1 MAEIKKT
8 QKEFYARLMEIV
20 ESANPTDRDELI
32 SFCESRV
39 ELLAKKNSGGKKA
52 NPLTEKVENF
62 MREYMEEN
70 PNEILTCSQIASKA
84 TKALELDEPVTPQR
98 VSAIMKKLVAEG
110 FAKEVKKS
118 QYTKA

>member
-8 QKEFYARLMEIV
+8 QKELYARLMEVV
-20 ESANPTDRDELI
+20 ENANPADKEELI
-32 SFCESRV
+32 EFCEGRV
-39 ELLAKKNSGGKKA
+39 DLLSKKNSGGKKA

-98 VSAIMKKLVAEG
+98 VSSIVKRFISEG

-118 QYTKA
+118 QYSKA

>member
-20 ESANPTDRDELI
+20 ESANPTDKDELLA
-32 SFCESRV
+32 FCESRV
-39 ELLAKKNSGGKKA
+39 ELLAKKNTGGKKA

>member
-20 ESANPTDRDELI
+20 ESVNPADKEELI
-32 SFCESRV
+32 DFCESRI
-39 ELLAKKNSGGKKA
+39 EQIAKKSSGGKKV
-52 NPLTEKVENF
+52 NPLTEKVSEF
-62 MREYMEEN
+62 MTDYMEEN
-70 PNEILTCSQIASKA
+70 PNEILTCSQIANKA
-84 TKALELDEPVTPQR
+84 TKALDFDEPVTPQR

-118 QYTKA
+118 QYKKA

>member
-20 ESANPTDRDELI
+20 ESANPTDKDELLA
-32 SFCESRV
+32 FCESRV
-39 ELLAKKNSGGKKA
+39 ELLAKKNAGGKKA

-98 VSAIMKKLVAEG
+98 VSSIMKKLVAEE

>member
-20 ESANPTDRDELI
+20 ESANPTDREELI

>member
-20 ESANPTDRDELI
+20 ENANPTDKEELI
-32 SFCESRV
+32 AFCESRV
-39 ELLAKKNSGGKKA
+39 ELISKKNAGGKKV
-52 NPLTEKVENF
+52 NPLTEKVEKF
-62 MREYMEEN
+62 MREYMETN
-70 PNEILTCSQIASKA
+70 PNEILTCSQIANKA
-84 TKALELDEPVTPQR
+84 TKALELNEPVTSQR
-98 VSAIMKKLVAEG
+98 VSAIIKKFVAEG

>member
-20 ESANPTDRDELI
+20 EDANPIDKDELI
-32 SFCESRV
+32 DFCEGRV
-39 ELLAKKNSGGKKA
+39 ELLSKKNSGGKKA
-52 NPLTEKVENF
+52 NPITEKVENF

-70 PNEILTCSQIASKA
+70 PNEILTCSQIANKA
-84 TKALELDEPVTPQR
+84 TKALELDESVTPQR
-98 VSAIMKKLVAEG
+98 ISAIMKRFVAEE

-118 QYTKA
+118 QYKKA

>member
-8 QKEFYARLMEIV
+8 QKELYARLMEVV
-20 ESANPTDRDELI
+20 ENANPADKEELI
-32 SFCESRV
+32 EFCEGRV
-39 ELLAKKNSGGKKA
+39 DLLSKKNSGGKKA

-70 PNEILTCSQIASKA
+70 PNEILTCSQIANKA

-98 VSAIMKKLVAEG
+98 VSSIMKRFVSEG
-110 FAKEVKKS
+110 FAEEVKKS
-118 QYTKA
+118 QYSKA

>member
-8 QKEFYARLMEIV
+8 QKELYSRLMEIV

-32 SFCESRV
+32 EFCESRV
-39 ELLAKKNSGGKKA
+39 ELLAKKNAGGKKA

-62 MREYMEEN
+62 MREYMEKN

-84 TKALELDEPVTPQR
+84 TKALELNEPVTPQR

>member
-20 ESANPTDRDELI
+20 ENANPTDREELI
-32 SFCESRV
+32 QFCESRV
-39 ELLAKKNSGGKKA
+39 ELLAKKNSGGKKV

-70 PNEILTCSQIASKA
+70 PNEILTCSQLANKA
-84 TKALELDEPVTPQR
+84 TKALELGEPATPQR

-110 FAKEVKKS
+110 FAKKGKGSE
-118 QYTKA
+118 YTKA

>member
-8 QKEFYARLMEIV
+8 QKEFYARLMEVV
-20 ESANPTDRDELI
+20 ESANPTDKDELI
-32 SFCESRV
+32 DFCEGRV
-39 ELLAKKNSGGKKA
+39 ELLSKKNSGGKKV
-52 NPLTEKVENF
+52 NPITEKVENF

-98 VSAIMKKLVAEG
+98 VSAIMKRFVAEG
-110 FAKEVKKS
+110 FAEKIKGSEYKK
-118 QYTKA
+118 A

>member
-20 ESANPTDRDELI
+20 ESVNPTDKEELI
-32 SFCESRV
+32 EFCESRV
-39 ELLAKKNSGGKKA
+39 EQLSKKNAGGKKV
-52 NPLTEKVENF
+52 NPITEKVENF

-70 PNEILTCSQIASKA
+70 PNEILTCSQIANKA

-98 VSAIMKKLVAEG
+98 ISSIMKRFVAEG
-110 FAKEVKKS
+110 FAEKIKGSEYKKV
-118 QYTKA
+118 

>member
-39 ELLAKKNSGGKKA
+39 ELLAKKNAGGKKA

-84 TKALELDEPVTPQR
+84 TKALELDEPATPQR
-98 VSAIMKKLVAEG
+98 VSAVMKKLVAEG

>member
-20 ESANPTDRDELI
+20 ESANPTDRDELLA
-32 SFCESRV
+32 FCESRV
-39 ELLAKKNSGGKKA
+39 ELLAKKNAGGKKA

-84 TKALELDEPVTPQR
+84 TKTLELDEPVTPQR

>member
-20 ESANPTDRDELI
+20 ESANPTDRDELLA
-32 SFCESRV
+32 FCESRV
-39 ELLAKKNSGGKKA
+39 ELLAKKNAGGKKA

-110 FAKEVKKS
+110 FAKEGKKS

>member
-20 ESANPTDRDELI
+20 ESANPTDRDELLA
-32 SFCESRV
+32 FCESRV
-39 ELLAKKNSGGKKA
+39 ELLAKKNAGGKKA

-84 TKALELDEPVTPQR
+84 TKVLELDEPVTPQR

>member
-20 ESANPTDRDELI
+20 ESANPTDKDELI
-32 SFCESRV
+32 DFCESRV
-39 ELLAKKNSGGKKA
+39 ELLSKKNSGGKKA
-52 NPLTEKVENF
+52 NPITEKVENF

-70 PNEILTCSQIASKA
+70 PNEILTCSQIANKA

-98 VSAIMKKLVAEG
+98 VSAIMKRFVAEG
-110 FAKEVKKS
+110 FAEKIKGSEYKK
-118 QYTKA
+118 A

>member
-70 PNEILTCSQIASKA
+70 PNEILTCSQIANKA
-84 TKALELDEPVTPQR
+84 TKALELDEPATPQR
-98 VSAIMKKLVAEG
+98 VSSIMKRLVAEG

>member
-20 ESANPTDRDELI
+20 ENANPADKEELI
-32 SFCESRV
+32 AFCESRV
-39 ELLAKKNSGGKKA
+39 ELLAKKSSGGKKA

-62 MREYMEEN
+62 MREYMEKN

-84 TKALELDEPVTPQR
+84 TKALELNEPVTPQR

>member
-84 TKALELDEPVTPQR
+84 TKALELDEPATPQR
-98 VSAIMKKLVAEG
+98 VSAVMKKLVAEG

>member
-20 ESANPTDRDELI
+20 ESANPTDKD
-32 SFCESRV
+32 
-39 ELLAKKNSGGKKA
+39 ELLAKKNAGGKKA
-52 NPLTEKVENF
+52 NPLTEKVSEF
-62 MREYMEEN
+62 MTNYMKEN

-98 VSAIMKKLVAEG
+98 VSSIMKKLVAEE

>member
-20 ESANPTDRDELI
+20 ESANPTDREELI

-39 ELLAKKNSGGKKA
+39 ELLAKKNAGGKKV

>member
-20 ESANPTDRDELI
+20 ESANPTDKKELI
-32 SFCESRV
+32 DFCESRV
-39 ELLAKKNSGGKKA
+39 ELLAKKNAGGKKA

-84 TKALELDEPVTPQR
+84 TKALELDEPITSQR
-98 VSAIMKKLVAEG
+98 VSSIIKRFVAEG

>member
-20 ESANPTDRDELI
+20 ENANPADREELI
-32 SFCESRV
+32 DFCESRIEQIV
-39 ELLAKKNSGGKKA
+39 KKSSSGKKV
-52 NPLTEKVENF
+52 NPLTEKVSEF
-62 MREYMEEN
+62 MTEYMEEN
-70 PNEILTCSQIASKA
+70 PNEILTCSQIANKA
-84 TKALELDEPVTPQR
+84 TKALEFDEPVTPQR

-118 QYTKA
+118 QYKKA

>member
-20 ESANPTDRDELI
+20 ESVNPTDKEELI
-32 SFCESRV
+32 EFCEGRV
-39 ELLAKKNSGGKKA
+39 EQLSKKNAGGKKT
-52 NPLTEKVENF
+52 NPITEKVENF

-70 PNEILTCSQIASKA
+70 PNEILTCSQIANKA
-84 TKALELDEPVTPQR
+84 TKALELDESVTPQR
-98 VSAIMKKLVAEG
+98 ISSIMKRFVAEE

-118 QYTKA
+118 QYKRA